1 MRKLLTE
8 FLRSEGLKMNEQREL
23 HDSVVAWASR
33 INESWQGTVR
43 NIVETGKALID
54 AKADLP
60 HGAFTEMVETDLLFS
75 TRTAQRLMAI
85 AEHPSLSNPTHV
97 SVLPASW
104 GTLYELSKI
113 DGCTV
118 EKLIQAG
125 RIYPELERKD
135 ISALLPPPK
144 TKAKAKKAT
153 PSARRADP
161 APVEPVTV
169 VEPKAVD
176 IIEPV
181 EEAPEVEHVEYT
193 LIRPDVSTPI
203 VHVDSPAPS
212 DDILVDHLR
221 NELAAAA
228 EENEQLKAVISDL
241 KAKAVVAE
249 NEIAGLMACRARL
262 EDRVRELEAEH
273 PAEPADVPVD
283 TWDERKLIFVNN
295 IVEQFADGKQHS
307 VGEITARLGITK
319 KTTEEIVN
327 EMIEASLGG
336 AKVQRHKRGTG
347 SMYSFQ
353 RIAEG
358 QV

>member
-1 MRKLLTE
+1 
-8 FLRSEGLKMNEQREL
+8 
-23 HDSVVAWASR
+23 
-33 INESWQGTVR
+33 
-43 NIVETGKALID
+43 
-54 AKADLP
+54 
-60 HGAFTEMVETDLLFS
+60 
-75 TRTAQRLMAI
+75 
-85 AEHPSLSNPTHV
+85 
-97 SVLPASW
+97 
-104 GTLYELSKI
+104 
-113 DGCTV
+113 
-118 EKLIQAG
+118 
-125 RIYPELERKD
+125 
-135 ISALLPPPK
+135 
-144 TKAKAKKAT
+144 
-153 PSARRADP
+153 
-161 APVEPVTV
+161 V

-176 IIEPV
+176 INEPV

-307 VGEITARLGITK
+307 MGEITARLGITK